1 MTCRSQREKEV
12 GRAKAVPV
20 LLYHHVNPH
29 RGDLVTLTPNEFEAQ
44 LRYLQ
49 KRRFRTL
56 FLDELVPFLKGE
68 AILPDRT
75 VALTFDDGYLDN
87 WVYAFPL
94 LVRYEIKATLFA
106 VTSWVEEGAARPLAG
121 AMGNQALPEI
131 PTHREAKARF
141 GQRGR
146 GGDSVNWSELKEM
159 VKSGFVDVQSHTHT
173 HRPISP
179 EGLSIPEIELELRQS
194 RDLIRERLEVDCRF
208 LSWPWG
214 EFTAEAVVAAKAVG
228 FQALL
233 TTRRGS
239 SRPGTDLYGIPRI
252 PVKRSDVG
260 WLGSRISIY
269 SHPLVGDFYD
279 LLRGKQ

>member
-1 MTCRSQREKEV
+1 M

-29 RGDLVTLTPNEFEAQ
+29 RSDLVTLTPDAFEAQ
-44 LRYLQ
+44 LLYLK
-49 KRRFRTL
+49 KRRFRTI
-56 FLDELVPFLKGE
+56 FLDELVLFLKGGI
-68 AILPDRT
+68 ALADKT

-94 LVRYEIKATLFA
+94 LRRYEIKATLFA
-106 VTSWVEEGAARPLAG
+106 VTSWVEEGSARPQAG
-121 AMGNQALPEI
+121 TARGLSLPEI

-146 GGDSVNWSELKEM
+146 GGDSVNWSELGEM
-159 VKSGFVDVQSHTHT
+159 VKSGLVDVQSHTHS
-173 HRPISP
+173 HCPLSP
-179 EGLSIPEIELELRQS
+179 QEMTVPEMEAELRLS
-194 RDLIRERLEVDCRF
+194 RDLIQRRLQRDCRF

-214 EFTAEAVVAAKAVG
+214 KFTREAVAAAKAVG

-233 TTRRGS
+233 TTRRGC

-252 PVKRSDVG
+252 PVKRADIG
-260 WLGSRISIY
+260 WLGSRLAIY
-269 SHPLVGDFYD
+269 SHPLVGDLYD
-279 LLRGKQ
+279 LLGGRR